1 MIVARL
7 KVGVMDPR
15 SKEFDEKDSYDL
27 EAYESVNGLLKSN
40 HSYDDEECNHAV
52 LELIF
57 PMGEVTLATF
67 KKIQTRGSQGNAK
80 VRWRLT

>member
-7 KVGVMDPR
+7 KVGVMDPK

-27 EAYESVNGLLKSN
+27 EAYESVNGLLKAN
-40 HSYDDEECNHAV
+40 HSYEDDECNYAV
-52 LELIF
+52 LELVF
-57 PMGEVTLATF
+57 PMGEVTMGTF
-67 KKIQTRGSQGNAK
+67 KKVQTRTSQGKTK

>member
-27 EAYESVNGLLKSN
+27 EAYESANSLLKSN
-40 HSYDDEECNHAV
+40 HSHEEDEYNHAI
-52 LELIF
+52 LELVF

-67 KKIQTRGSQGNAK
+67 KKVQTHSAQGKVK